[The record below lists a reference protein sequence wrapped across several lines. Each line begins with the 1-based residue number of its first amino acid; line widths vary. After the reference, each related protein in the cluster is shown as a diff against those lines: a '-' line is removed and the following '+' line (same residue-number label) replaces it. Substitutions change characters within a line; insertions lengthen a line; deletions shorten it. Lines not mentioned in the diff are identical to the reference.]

1 MDVPIGRTNSFYTHT
16 QEALAYMSEKT
27 RKFQEFFGGWTYT
40 KDGKTWTT
48 APPTRR
54 DMGTQKTV
62 SIGHPINRKTGN
74 REGGGPFYSA
84 LARRSFPTQAVE
96 LIGPPKSSTE
106 KHHLRCKL
114 GTPIE
119 NSILPSSV
127 KEMYG
132 NPTSLRS
139 EDLSDLDPKGATAI
153 SLVAPTN
160 PNANAATMLGE
171 IAKDGIVSLPGIRTW
186 RSRTDFLRSLGDEY
200 LNVEFGWKPL
210 VHDVRG
216 VSSSIAKR
224 HSILSQYERDSG
236 RNVRREFA
244 FPVERKT
251 TTITPGNIRPSVSP
265 NGQAEFPVLNGAIG
279 GSPMTLTL
287 VEESRMWF
295 SGCFTYTTPPPTD
308 SRRKMAYAS
317 DQANYLLGTSLSPEV
332 LWELTPWSW
341 AVDWFSNTGNVIT
354 NFTNFALQGLVMRYG
369 YIMNEKIMTMT
380 ASLSGGERTPPVQ
393 INKAPPQTYT
403 VRVKSRAEANPFG
416 FGIGWQDLSPTQL
429 AITAALGITRVRL

>member
-1 MDVPIGRTNSFYTHT
+1 
-16 QEALAYMSEKT
+16 MSEKT

-40 KDGKTWTT
+40 KDGKSWTT
-48 APPTRR
+48 APPTSR
-54 DMGTQKTV
+54 DMGTQKTE
-62 SIGHPINRKTGN
+62 SIGHPVNRKTGN

-84 LARRSFPTQAVE
+84 LARRSFPRTSIE
-96 LIGPPKSSTE
+96 LEGEPKPSATE
-106 KHHLRCKL
+106 KYKLRAQV

-119 NSILPSSV
+119 QSILPSSV
-127 KEMYG
+127 KEMYAK
-132 NPTSLRS
+132 PTSLRS

-171 IAKDGIVSLPGIRTW
+171 IAKDGLVALPGVRTW
-186 RSRTDFLRSLGDEY
+186 RSRTDLLRSLGDEY

-210 VHDVRG
+210 VSDIRG

-236 RNVRREFA
+236 QNVRREFA

-251 TTITPGNIRPSVSP
+251 TTLTPGEFRPSTSP
-265 NGQAEFPVLNGAIG
+265 NGAVTFPILNGAVG
-279 GSPMTLTL
+279 SSPMTLTL
-287 VEESRMWF
+287 VEESRQWF
-295 SGCFTYTTPPPTD
+295 SGCFTYTTPPSTD
-308 SRRKMAYAS
+308 SRKKMAYAS
-317 DQANYLLGTSLSPEV
+317 DQANHLLGTSLSPEV

-369 YIMNEKIMTMT
+369 YIMHEKSMTLT
-380 ASLSGGERTPPVQ
+380 ASLRGKAREAPVQ
-393 INKAPPQTYT
+393 VNTAPSQTYT
-403 VRVKSRAEANPFG
+403 ICVKSRAEANPFG
-416 FGIGWQDLSPTQL
+416 FGIGWEDLSPTQL